1 MKSFLKFFIVF
12 SVIFIISAF
21 NITMAANKNI
31 NRVEVSDIDSPYIA
45 GRTLDTKAKLTNDVP
60 CRITDVA
67 WKTPADSISGLYEVT
82 VSLEANIG
90 YSFSEITTGK
100 INDSDDVSKTLI
112 DENKI
117 SFTYIFPKQP
127 SSSSS
132 GTSNTTLR
140 HRIDTYCDKEKG
152 TITPTVRVLHD
163 RNQTIIITPN
173 EGYRIKEVKVDG
185 ESVGKVSE
193 YTFKKVKDNHTI
205 SAYFEKIEE
214 NEKMEEI
221 EETPK
226 EKPIFEL
233 IKAILKL
240 FEM

>member
-1 MKSFLKFFIVF
+1 MKSFLKFFIIF
-12 SVIFIISAF
+12 SVITIISAF

-31 NRVEVSDIDSPYIA
+31 NRVKVYDIDSPYLA
-45 GRTLDTKAKLTNDVP
+45 GRTLDTKAKLENDVP
-60 CRITDVA
+60 YRITDVA
-67 WKTPADSISGLYEVT
+67 WKTPADSSSGLYELT
-82 VSLEANIG
+82 VSLEANVG
-90 YSFSEITTGK
+90 YSFSETTIGI
-100 INDSDDVSKTLI
+100 INDNEVNSKTLI
-112 DENKI
+112 DEDKI
-117 SFTYIFPKQP
+117 SFTYIFPEQP

-152 TITPTVRVLHD
+152 TITPTVRVLHG

-173 EGYRIKEVKVDG
+173 DGYRIKEVKVDG

-214 NEKMEEI
+214 NEKIEEI
-221 EETPK
+221 SK

-240 FEM
+240 LEM